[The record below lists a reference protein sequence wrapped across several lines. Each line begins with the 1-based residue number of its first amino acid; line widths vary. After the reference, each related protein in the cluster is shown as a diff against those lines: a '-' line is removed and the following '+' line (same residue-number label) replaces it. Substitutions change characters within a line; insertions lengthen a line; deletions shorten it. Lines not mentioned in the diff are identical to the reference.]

1 MQLLRA
7 ADYSKLKYE
16 SVGVHGGYERWTV
29 RSFFCFYLV
38 DMFVFTFP
46 TVRPK
51 TIIPPR
57 LNSKLFFSLSSIQ
70 MIIRDAVHSVSEAF
84 DRWRIYINGNRLQCN
99 RSSAVEKKKKQKS
112 SPRWKQLCTWKMNAP
127 KINLQFCPEGNIK
140 KESVK
145 NLVLKLFCSCGDYLY
160 FMAIRPKVVELDQ

>member
-1 MQLLRA
+1 
-7 ADYSKLKYE
+7 
-16 SVGVHGGYERWTV
+16 
-29 RSFFCFYLV
+29 
-38 DMFVFTFP
+38 
-46 TVRPK
+46 
-51 TIIPPR
+51 
-57 LNSKLFFSLSSIQ
+57 

-99 RSSAVEKKKKQKS
+99 RSSAVEKKKSERVHHDENKD
-112 SPRWKQLCTWKMNAP
+112 AP